1 MTAEQVAK
9 QLVADGHNFRDE
21 GTRLVEITTAAER
34 MVTSKYPSETVFL
47 DDNGEWIRHEY
58 AEAFCM
64 LFDDL
69 EYHLWQLGAIDVSD
83 L

>member
-9 QLVADGHNFRDE
+9 QLVAEGHNLRDE
-21 GTRLVEITTAAER
+21 GTRLVEVTTAAER
-34 MVTSKYPSETVFL
+34 MVTNKYPAATIFL

-58 AEAFCM
+58 AEAFCQF
-64 LFDDL
+64 FDDL

>member
-9 QLVADGHNFRDE
+9 QLVAEGHDFKNE
-21 GTRLVEITTAAER
+21 GTRLVEMTTAAER
-34 MVTSKYPSETVFL
+34 MVTAKFPTESTFL

-64 LFDDL
+64 FFDDL
-69 EYHLWQLGAIDVSD
+69 EYHLWQLGAIDVPD